1 MALLMLAMGGA
12 FWLLWWFRRRL
23 QSLAEFEAEGVLIL
37 IQYTAQPYRSLRRNI
52 CNNSAQTA
60 TVFCLLR
67 WPDPPDT
74 LASYSIPRKPP

>member
-1 MALLMLAMGGA
+1 MIAGVTALLMLAMGGA

-37 IQYTAQPYRSLRRNI
+37 IQYTGQASRSLRRNI

-67 WPDPPDT
+67 
-74 LASYSIPRKPP
+74 